1 MLRAFVLS
9 LLASK
14 TVLFIGFSFNDIN
27 LKYILREIQT
37 VLCREI
43 SIKANGTLS
52 GLCISKPS
60 ALGGLTLGHGSGV
73 RYTGSE
79 EKRGNWYMGI
89 DKHLIV

>member
-27 LKYILREIQT
+27 LKYILRVFQT

-43 SIKANGTLS
+43 SIKANGTLF
-52 GLCISKPS
+52 G
-60 ALGGLTLGHGSGV
+60 
-73 RYTGSE
+73 
-79 EKRGNWYMGI
+79 
-89 DKHLIV
+89 